1 MKEILNFDFSQLL
14 IALIIP
20 IGIMVY
26 FLLKLI
32 RVNIS
37 NSRFNKKYK
46 NHFMILEI
54 LVWSLFFIWSLKVV
68 LGETEYF
75 SFFTI
80 ASLSIIFIWIS
91 WFVAKDFIAGVV
103 LKLGDN
109 YQSGQFFRLNNIQGH
124 IDQVNYLHLNVNQEN
139 GEIIKIPFSKI
150 LGSVH
155 HKSFLDDKT
164 KQYKFEISI
173 EKNETLDETREKI
186 RKIILLSAGVNI
198 KKEPIIALLNSSEN
212 RWNFEIIYFI
222 LDEQYCELIEN
233 NVKSVFRD

>member
-1 MKEILNFDFSQLL
+1 MKEVLNFDFSQLL

-26 FLLKLI
+26 LLLKLI
-32 RVNIS
+32 RVNVS

-46 NHFMILEI
+46 NYFMIFEI
-54 LVWSLFFIWSLKVV
+54 LVWALFLFWSLKVV
-68 LGETEYF
+68 FGDTEYF

-91 WFVAKDFIAGVV
+91 WFVARDFIAGVV

-109 YQSGQFFRLNNIQGH
+109 YQSGQFFRLNNIEGH
-124 IDQVNYLHLNVNQEN
+124 IAQVNYLHLTINQNN

-150 LGSVH
+150 IGSIH

-164 KQYKFEISI
+164 KQYKFEISV

-198 KKEPIIALLNSSEN
+198 KKEPIIELRSSSEN

-233 NVKSVFRD
+233 NVNSVI